1 LGKLAA
7 VVRFV
12 QVKFGGCMVFCG
24 RLWLLV
30 EAECFDVNP
39 VF

>member
-1 LGKLAA
+1 LGKFAV
-7 VVRFV
+7 VVRFIE
-12 QVKFGGCMVFCG
+12 VKFGGCMVFCG

-30 EAECFDVNP
+30 EAEFFDVNP